1 MMTAEQEAV
10 LRSIKKLLQ
19 FWQISPDELGLEESE
34 TIVRKVEPPPPPAGP
49 KYQHPHTGE
58 TWDGQGSQPAW
69 IREALT
75 KEGFTVEE
83 LRLALPEIPSS
94 PEQVS

>member
-1 MMTAEQEAV
+1 MLTAEQEAV
-10 LRSIKKLLQ
+10 LRSIKKLLD
-19 FWQISPDELGLEESE
+19 FWQISPDELGIEESE
-34 TIVRKVEPPPPPAGP
+34 MIVRQPEPAPMPAGP
-49 KYQHPHTGE
+49 KYKHPHTGE
-58 TWDGQGSQPAW
+58 TWNGEGSQPPW

-83 LRLALPEIPSS
+83 LRLATPS

>member
-1 MMTAEQEAV
+1 MLTAEQEAV
-10 LRSIKKLLQ
+10 LRSIKKLLD
-19 FWQISPDELGLEESE
+19 FWQISPDELGLEELPP
-34 TIVRKVEPPPPPAGP
+34 IVRNVEPPAPPAGP
-49 KYQHPHTGE
+49 KYRHPHTGE
-58 TWDGQGSQPAW
+58 TWNGEGSQPPW

-83 LRLALPEIPSS
+83 LRLTQS